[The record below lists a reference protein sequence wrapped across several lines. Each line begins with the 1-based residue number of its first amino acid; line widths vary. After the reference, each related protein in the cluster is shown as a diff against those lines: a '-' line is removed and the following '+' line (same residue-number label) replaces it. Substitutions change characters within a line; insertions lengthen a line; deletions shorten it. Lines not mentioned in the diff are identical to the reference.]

1 MNVDGINNITILGAL
16 CLQIGSKGIVNIIGG
31 CLCIKYERIN
41 TIKNAKYCLL
51 SVGISQI
58 AAVIISMTFLVV
70 ISMYIYI
77 YIYIYIYR
85 HNRRVLAITTR
96 LYIRCIWYIY
106 LLYILS
112 PTFAKEFFA

>member
-77 YIYIYIYR
+77 YIY
-85 HNRRVLAITTR
+85 
-96 LYIRCIWYIY
+96 LYI
-106 LLYILS
+106 
-112 PTFAKEFFA
+112 